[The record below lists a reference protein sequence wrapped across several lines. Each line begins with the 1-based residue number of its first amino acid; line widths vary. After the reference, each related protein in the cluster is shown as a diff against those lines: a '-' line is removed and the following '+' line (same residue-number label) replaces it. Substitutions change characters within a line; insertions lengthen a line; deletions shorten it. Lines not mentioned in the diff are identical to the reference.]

1 MPARSLALLEDRVER
16 ALGRRR
22 VGHGDE
28 LGPPEIGARRLCAW
42 RPDEQ
47 VALAELVSEVHQT
60 LLDRAVQV
68 ADGCEVL
75 QLGHDV
81 AFGHQGHRLVHGRS
95 RNMKCCK
102 ARSPKG
108 TSVSLTPAG

>member
-81 AFGHQGHRLVHGRS
+81 AFGHQRHRLVHGRVDAF
-95 RNMKCCK
+95 RTFERHALRALEKNE
-102 ARSPKG
+102 
-108 TSVSLTPAG
+108 VL